1 MTTFPRCRVIALIIA
16 LAALPCR
23 AQTATAPASR
33 IQVSTFFSDHM
44 VLQQNAPIPVW
55 GRAGAGERVT
65 VRFRGASSEATA
77 DELGRFRV
85 TLAPSPASAEGAELS
100 ISSGSAT
107 KTFRDV
113 VVGEVWICAGQ
124 SNMAMRVANVRTADQ
139 DAAAA
144 TDPLLRTY
152 NVQQRPRERPAE
164 FLDEGGWIV
173 GSPET
178 AKEFTAVGF
187 YFGQKMRRELNVPVG
202 IILCAW
208 GGSSVATWTDPEAM
222 QTPALRTL
230 MPDDLIGWRFNVQPY
245 RLYNGMLHPL
255 APYASAGV
263 VWYQGETEGT
273 EYQGAYR
280 NAYHYRTLFPEMI
293 ASWRRLWRR
302 ADLPFYW
309 IQLPNLKNPRL
320 NWPTVRESQ
329 ADALR
334 VSHTGMIPTIDIG
347 DDGDLHPK
355 DKRAFGDRM
364 ADLILARQYGKPTPA
379 NFPELESAKPEGG
392 TLRVTFRNAGKAL
405 KTTDGQ
411 APRAFAI
418 AGDDGKYH
426 DATATLSGTS
436 VILRSD
442 GVAKPRTVR
451 YAWAQAPGVN
461 LTSDTGLPPAPF
473 RTDKLPVVG
482 QHMMWQPLP
491 SKKDLATTIDGA
503 SLARDVK
510 SANWVATSSAAGVA
524 ALLKDKQM
532 VTVSPRTCAI
542 RFMDK
547 PQRGMTESPTL
558 LWTTTPDGQ
567 AKAIDAKKGVTAEVL
582 VQSSVIAHPLR
593 GFDLE
598 VGLKQP
604 DGKLRRYLMS
614 ISPMQIRAFGRNEV
628 HVVRAEADNSR
639 QRIAFRIAVRP
650 DGVAQV
656 YADDQ
661 KLTLLEGE
669 LLDADE
675 NVPQASYVRI
685 GKSVEGGEYIATVV
699 HAAFDAAGAFA
710 P

>member
-1 MTTFPRCRVIALIIA
+1 
-16 LAALPCR
+16 
-23 AQTATAPASR
+23 
-33 IQVSTFFSDHM
+33 M
-44 VLQQNAPIPVW
+44 VLQQNAPIPIW
-55 GRAGAGERVT
+55 GRAGAGENVT
-65 VRFRGASSEATA
+65 VRFRGASGEATA
-77 DELGRFRV
+77 DEQGRFRLS
-85 TLAPSPASAEGAELS
+85 LAPSRASAEGAELS
-100 ISSGSAT
+100 IEAGGAT
-107 KTFRDV
+107 RKFRDV
-113 VVGEVWICAGQ
+113 VVGEVWLCAGQ
-124 SNMAMRVANVRTADQ
+124 SNMAMRLANVRTADD
-139 DAAAA
+139 DAASAK
-144 TDPLLRTY
+144 DPLLRTY

-164 FLDEGGWIV
+164 FLDEGAWIV

-187 YFGQKMRRELNVPVG
+187 YFGQRLRKDLNVPVG
-202 IILCAW
+202 IVLCAW
-208 GGSSVATWTDPEAM
+208 GGSSVAAWMDADSM
-222 QTPALRTL
+222 QSPNLRTI
-230 MPDDLIGWRFNVQPY
+230 MPDDLIGWRNNVQPY
-245 RLYNGMLHPL
+245 RLHNGMLHPL
-255 APYASAGV
+255 APYATAGV

-293 ASWRRLWRR
+293 ASWRRAWHR

-334 VSHTGMIPTIDIG
+334 LPHTGMITSIDIG

-355 DKRAFGDRM
+355 DKRAFGERT
-364 ADLILARQYGKPTPA
+364 ADVILARQYGKPTPA
-379 NFPELESAKPEGG
+379 TFPELESATPENG

-411 APRAFAI
+411 PPRGFAI
-418 AGDDGKYH
+418 AGEDGKYH

-436 VILRSD
+436 VILRAD
-442 GVAKPRTVR
+442 GVPKPRTLR

-461 LTSDTGLPPAPF
+461 LVSDIGLPPAPF

-482 QHMMWQPLP
+482 QHVTWQSLP
-491 SKKDLATTIDGA
+491 SKKELATTIDGGT
-503 SLARDVK
+503 LAREAK
-510 SANWVATSSAAGVA
+510 SANWLATSSADDVA

-532 VTVSPRTCAI
+532 VTASPRSCAI

-558 LWTTTPDGQ
+558 LWTTTPDGA

-598 VGLKQP
+598 VGVKQP
-604 DGKLRRYLMS
+604 DGKLRRYLLS

-628 HVVRAEADNSR
+628 HVVRAEADNAR

-656 YADDQ
+656 YADDE

-669 LLDADE
+669 LVDAGDD
-675 NVPQASYVRI
+675 NVSEASYVRV
-685 GKSVEGGEYIATVV
+685 GKGVEGGEYIATVV